1 MPGSASPPS
10 SPHGGRREMRKD
22 RWTHLSHVH
31 MQCVVDAAPEL
42 KAHSLTIGEGIKLG
56 TTEYDTACI
65 VMDPSTPAGE
75 YILAAVQYAGD
86 MLAEIERLQS
96 DLLAE
101 QQQRILLQQRLNA
114 MEHFRQSFNAAIEQV
129 GAIASPWD
137 NNKENDD

>member
-1 MPGSASPPS
+1 
-10 SPHGGRREMRKD
+10 
-22 RWTHLSHVH
+22 
-31 MQCVVDAAPEL
+31 MQGVVDAAPEL
-42 KAHSLTIGEGIKLG
+42 NAHSLTIGEGIKLG

-101 QQQRILLQQRLNA
+101 QRQRIILQQRMSA

-129 GAIASPWD
+129 GAIASSWGTD
-137 NNKENDD
+137 KENND